1 MPRHRKSH
9 PFWPEQ
15 LSKQPLIEA
24 HDISLS
30 IDGRSILDHVSLAI
44 SEGEILTV
52 IGPNGAGK
60 TSLLRILLGLTAPS
74 SGSVSRSPGIRIGY
88 MPQKLRINET
98 LPLSVERFLLL
109 AHRDR
114 TAIRAAAAETG
125 VAGILT
131 QPLAAVSGGEFQR
144 ILLARA
150 LVRDPDLL
158 VLDEPVQ
165 GVDVTGQAEL
175 YHLINEVRKRHNC
188 AVLMISHDL
197 HLVMASTD
205 TVVCLNQHVCCAG
218 HPEAVSTD
226 PAFRQLFGS
235 KVTDEIAVYSHH
247 HDHVHGPHGEVI
259 HADHG

>member
-1 MPRHRKSH
+1 MVD
-9 PFWPEQ
+9 Q
-15 LSKQPLIEA
+15 LRNQALIQAEDVA
-24 HDISLS
+24 LIISGRTILEKVSLS
-30 IDGRSILDHVSLAI
+30 IK
-44 SEGEILTV
+44 EGEILTV

-60 TSLLRILLGLTAPS
+60 TSLLRVLLGLSRPS
-74 SGSVSRSPGIRIGY
+74 GGKVTRRSGLRIGY
-88 MPQKLRINET
+88 MPQKLAINDT

-109 AHRDR
+109 ANSDR
-114 TAIRAAAAETG
+114 QVVEAAAAETG
-125 VAGILT
+125 ISALLK
-131 QPLAAVSGGEFQR
+131 QPLSGVSGGEFQR

-150 LVRDPDLL
+150 LLRDPQLL

-175 YHLINEVRKRHNC
+175 YHLINDIRRRHNC

-235 KVTDEIAVYSHH
+235 KVTEEIAVYSHH
-247 HDHVHGPHGEVI
+247 HDHVHDSISEVI
-259 HADHG
+259 QADD

>member
-1 MPRHRKSH
+1 LVD
-9 PFWPEQ
+9 Q
-15 LSKQPLIEA
+15 LRNQALIQAEDVA
-24 HDISLS
+24 LIISGRTILEKVSLS
-30 IDGRSILDHVSLAI
+30 IK
-44 SEGEILTV
+44 EGEILTV

-60 TSLLRILLGLTAPS
+60 TSLLRVLLGLSRPS
-74 SGSVSRSPGIRIGY
+74 GGKVTRRSGLRIGY
-88 MPQKLRINET
+88 MPQKLAINDT

-109 AHRDR
+109 ANSDR
-114 TAIRAAAAETG
+114 QVVEAAAAETG
-125 VAGILT
+125 ISALLK
-131 QPLAAVSGGEFQR
+131 QPLSGVSGGEFQR

-150 LVRDPDLL
+150 LLRDPQLL

-175 YHLINEVRKRHNC
+175 YHLINDIRRRHNC

-235 KVTDEIAVYSHH
+235 KVTEEIAVYSHH
-247 HDHVHGPHGEVI
+247 HDHVHDSISEVI
-259 HADHG
+259 QADD